1 MARAQRRIRRDS
13 TPVPRIVNDD
23 SPIICGV
30 NRIRTIAIA
39 VAAGLATLGFGPGVT
54 PASAATTDKLPDL
67 AVLAPFDFRLE
78 ISPAGR
84 RLLRFS
90 TVIANIGNGPF
101 QLFGFDPDGV
111 TSTGDVLQVRQ
122 QVLQSD
128 GTFRIRSTSA
138 TMMWAADGHNHFH
151 IQDAQRI
158 FLQDTH
164 AQPLERWAKTGFC
177 FLDSYPYGSTKP
189 SRYNGASHVCQV
201 APNRTVPM
209 GVSIRWGDVYRST
222 IALQWI
228 DITGLP
234 SGEYRI
240 LLVVDPPMETTGR
253 FLESNEANNRG
264 WTTIRLTRKA
274 VTVLTTSAKP

>member
-1 MARAQRRIRRDS
+1 M
-13 TPVPRIVNDD
+13 
-23 SPIICGV
+23 
-30 NRIRTIAIA
+30 NRIKTIAIA
-39 VAAGLATLGFGPGVT
+39 LAAALATLGFGPSVT
-54 PASAATTDKLPDL
+54 PASAAVTDKLPDL

-78 ISPAGR
+78 ISPSGR

-90 TVIANIGNGPF
+90 TVIVNIGNGPF

-122 QVLQSD
+122 QILQSD
-128 GTFRIRSTSA
+128 GTFRIRSTTA
-138 TMMWAADGHNHFH
+138 TMMWAADGHSHFH

-158 FLQDTH
+158 FLQNTQ
-164 AQPLERWAKTGFC
+164 AKPLERWAKTGFC

-189 SRYNGASHVCQV
+189 SRYDSANHVCQV

-209 GVSIRWGDVYRST
+209 GVSIRWGDIYKST

-240 LLVVDPPMETTGR
+240 LLVVDPPLETTGR

-264 WTTIRLTRKA
+264 WTTIRLTRSA

>member
-1 MARAQRRIRRDS
+1 MAIS
-13 TPVPRIVNDD
+13 L
-23 SPIICGV
+23 
-30 NRIRTIAIA
+30 
-39 VAAGLATLGFGPGVT
+39 VAALATLGFGPTVA
-54 PASAATTDKLPDL
+54 PASAAVTDKLPDL

-90 TVIANIGNGPF
+90 TVIVNVGIGPF

-111 TSTGDVLQVRQ
+111 TSQGDPLQVRQ
-122 QVLQSD
+122 QILQSD
-128 GTFRIRSTSA
+128 GTFRIRATTA
-138 TMMWAADGHNHFH
+138 TMLWAADGHNHFH

-158 FLQDTH
+158 FLQNMRAET
-164 AQPLERWAKTGFC
+164 LERWAKTGFC

-189 SRYNGASHVCQV
+189 SRYDSAHFVCQV

-209 GVSIRWGDVYRST
+209 GVSIKWGDVYRST

-234 SGEYRI
+234 SGDYRI
-240 LLVVDPPMETTGR
+240 LLIADPPLETTGR
-253 FLESNEANNRG
+253 FLESEESNNRG
-264 WTTIRLTRKA
+264 WATIRLTRKS
-274 VTVLTTSAKP
+274 VTVLTTSPKP